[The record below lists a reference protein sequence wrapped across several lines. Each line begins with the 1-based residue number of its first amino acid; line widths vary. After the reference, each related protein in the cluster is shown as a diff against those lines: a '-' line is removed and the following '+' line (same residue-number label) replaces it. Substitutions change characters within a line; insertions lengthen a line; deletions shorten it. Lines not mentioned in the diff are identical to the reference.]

1 MSQLLYEDNISF
13 FSCPHFREKVRVGG
27 PEEEQRADLWMDRV
41 TEDVKS
47 VDVRQEEAADRAS
60 DGGA

>member
-1 MSQLLYEDNISF
+1 MKINLSF
-13 FSCPHFREKVRVGG
+13 FSCPHFLELRVGG

-47 VDVRQEEAADRAS
+47 VDVRQEEAADSAS

>member
-1 MSQLLYEDNISF
+1 MSQDLLYEDNNSER
-13 FSCPHFREKVRVGG
+13 SRVRG

-47 VDVRQEEAADRAS
+47 VDVREEEAANRVRWRRVN
-60 DGGA
+60 GRGNP

>member
-1 MSQLLYEDNISF
+1 MSTLL
-13 FSCPHFREKVRVGG
+13 RVRVGG

-60 DGGA
+60 DGGALNGRGNP